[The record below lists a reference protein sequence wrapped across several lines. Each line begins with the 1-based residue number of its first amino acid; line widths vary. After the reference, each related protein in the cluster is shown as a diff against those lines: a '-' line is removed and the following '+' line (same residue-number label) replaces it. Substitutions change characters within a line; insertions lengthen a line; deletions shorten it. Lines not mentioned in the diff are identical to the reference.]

1 MSTSEVS
8 ESQLSDESDSSL
20 PEEPNASM
28 QEFYRLQQELLLITL
43 ALTGIIFISVWVFYS
58 LNIALNYLLGACTG
72 VVYLKVLARN
82 VEQLGRQKNQIGKSH
97 LAIFIGLIIVATQ
110 WNQLQVMP
118 VFLGFLT
125 YKGTLLIYMFRSLM
139 PSNS

>member
-8 ESQLSDESDSSL
+8 ESQISTEPDFSL

-28 QEFYRLQQELLLITL
+28 QEFYKLQQELLLITI
-43 ALTGIIFISVWVFYS
+43 ALTGVIFISVWVFYS

-72 VVYLKVLARN
+72 VVYLKMLARN
-82 VEQLGRQKNQIGKSH
+82 VERLGRQKNQLGKSH
-97 LAIFIGLIIVATQ
+97 LAIFIGLIIIASQ
-110 WNQLQVMP
+110 WNQLQIMP

-139 PSNS
+139 PSSS

>member
-1 MSTSEVS
+1 
-8 ESQLSDESDSSL
+8 
-20 PEEPNASM
+20 M
-28 QEFYRLQQELLLITL
+28 QEFYRLQRELLLTTL
-43 ALTGIIFISVWVFYS
+43 ILLGIIFSAVWIFYS

-82 VEQLGRQKNQIGKSH
+82 VERLGRQKNQLGKSH

-110 WNQLQVMP
+110 WNQLHVIP

-139 PSNS
+139 PSDSQ

>member
-1 MSTSEVS
+1 MSTPQPVASSEN
-8 ESQLSDESDSSL
+8 LDS
-20 PEEPNASM
+20 PEPNASM
-28 QEFYRLQQELLLITL
+28 QEFYNLQRELLLITL
-43 ALTGIIFISVWVFYS
+43 GLTGVIFISVWIFYS

-82 VEQLGRQKNQIGKSH
+82 VERLGRQKNQLGKSH

-110 WNQLQVMP
+110 WNQLHVIP

-139 PSNS
+139 PSDSQ

>member
-1 MSTSEVS
+1 MS
-8 ESQLSDESDSSL
+8 QPDST
-20 PEEPNASM
+20 PAETNASM
-28 QEFYRLQQELLLITL
+28 QEFYQLQQELLLITL

-58 LNIALNYLLGACTG
+58 LNLALNYLLGACTG

-82 VEQLGRQKNQIGKSH
+82 VEQLGGQRKQIGKSQ

-110 WNQLQVMP
+110 WNQLHVLP

-125 YKGTLLIYMFRSLM
+125 YKGTLLVYMFKSLL
-139 PSNS
+139 PSDFR

>member
-1 MSTSEVS
+1 
-8 ESQLSDESDSSL
+8 
-20 PEEPNASM
+20 M
-28 QEFYRLQQELLLITL
+28 QEFYQLRRELLLITL
-43 ALTGIIFISVWVFYS
+43 ALTGVIFVCVWVFYS

-82 VEQLGRQKNQIGKSH
+82 VEQLGRQKNQLGKSH

-110 WNQLQVMP
+110 WNQLYVMP

-125 YKGTLLIYMFRSLM
+125 YKGTLLVYMFRSLM
-139 PSNS
+139 PSNLQ

>member
-1 MSTSEVS
+1 MRDTETSN
-8 ESQLSDESDSSL
+8 SS
-20 PEEPNASM
+20 PETTGDSM

-43 ALTGIIFISVWVFYS
+43 ALTGVIFVSVWIFYS

-82 VEQLGRQKNQIGKSH
+82 VERLGKENKRIGKSH

-110 WNQLQVMP
+110 WNQLHVMP

-125 YKGTLLIYMFRSLM
+125 YKGTLLIYTFRSLV
-139 PSNS
+139 PSGPR